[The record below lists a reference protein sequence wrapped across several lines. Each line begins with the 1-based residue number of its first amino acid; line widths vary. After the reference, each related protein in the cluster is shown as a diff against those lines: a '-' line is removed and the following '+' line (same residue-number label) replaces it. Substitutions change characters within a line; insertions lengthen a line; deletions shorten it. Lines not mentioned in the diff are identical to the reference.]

1 MFITPPGNAEN
12 VEKLCLNFFGFNP
25 RLSDLRL
32 EREPGTKMA
41 ADEVLFDLL
50 HTEIV
55 AQFMEDANQTD
66 RVGVKLCYNTECLSL
81 NS

>member
-1 MFITPPGNAEN
+1 MKTVPQ
-12 VEKLCLNFFGFNP
+12 LFFRVP
-25 RLSDLRL
+25 RSFSASGVA
-32 EREPGTKMA
+32 REPGTKMA

-66 RVGVKLCYNTECLSL
+66 RVGVELYNIIK
-81 NS
+81 

>member
-1 MFITPPGNAEN
+1 
-12 VEKLCLNFFGFNP
+12 
-25 RLSDLRL
+25 
-32 EREPGTKMA
+32 MA

-66 RVGVKLCYNTECLSL
+66 GVGVEL
-81 NS
+81 

>member
-1 MFITPPGNAEN
+1 
-12 VEKLCLNFFGFNP
+12 
-25 RLSDLRL
+25 
-32 EREPGTKMA
+32 MA

-66 RVGVKLCYNTECLSL
+66 RVGVELYNIIK
-81 NS
+81 

>member
-1 MFITPPGNAEN
+1 
-12 VEKLCLNFFGFNP
+12 
-25 RLSDLRL
+25 
-32 EREPGTKMA
+32 MA

-66 RVGVKLCYNTECLSL
+66 RVGVKLCSNTEFLSL

>member
-1 MFITPPGNAEN
+1 
-12 VEKLCLNFFGFNP
+12 
-25 RLSDLRL
+25 
-32 EREPGTKMA
+32 MA

-66 RVGVKLCYNTECLSL
+66 RVGIEL
-81 NS
+81 

>member
-1 MFITPPGNAEN
+1 MKICTST
-12 VEKLCLNFFGFNP
+12 FFRPSRFFSGVA
-25 RLSDLRL
+25 
-32 EREPGTKMA
+32 REPGTKMA

-66 RVGVKLCYNTECLSL
+66 RVGVEL
-81 NS
+81 